1 MAEVNRVLRYEIQ
14 VDNDELYI
22 LIVAMNKALANG
34 SIYNDVRKPQ
44 AEKLC
49 NQLETM
55 ADMDEK

>member
-14 VDNDELYI
+14 VDNDELHI
-22 LIVAMNKALANG
+22 LIVAVNKALTN
-34 SIYNDVRKPQ
+34 SIYNDVHKPQ

-49 NQLETM
+49 DQLETM